1 MLGSQRNHAKS
12 ALCTGNILYWVTK
25 QSLSIGDSFV
35 TFREIASYYEQA
47 AREGIPEAMNSYALL
62 VEDGRA
68 DVTGTPDPETAAG
81 WYHLSAYSGYI
92 DAIENLTLVLSSG
105 LVKEYVLPR
114 YSNYNSSNLLQKEV
128 EIYTLPDAINFITQ
142 YIEDKKESLDPV
154 RIKRLFTNLTLIESF
169 DPAIISSFTFNPKP
183 EGTDQKDYKTSN
195 KKSNIPSEKNRIHQ
209 EGLLNKFDPLPVVS
223 NVDQSGPYN
232 SNNEN
237 INNNNKNKNYNTDLL
252 HMSASSKP
260 SRRYV
265 DSSLQHSHGKDD
277 DDDDDLIHMSKPS
290 TNKSILPTKNLSL
303 SSNTGMIPAEHPEIF
318 RSPAPEKHKKTLKV

>member
-1 MLGSQRNHAKS
+1 MANYRIGAKRNHAKS

-105 LVKEYVLPR
+105 LVKEYILPK
-114 YSNYNSSNLLQKEV
+114 YSNYNSNSNLLLQKEI

-154 RIKRLFTNLTLIESF
+154 RVKRLFTNLTLIESF
-169 DPAIISSFTFNPKP
+169 DPAIISSFTFNPKQ
-183 EGTDQKDYKTSN
+183 EGAAQKDYKNSN
-195 KKSNIPSEKNRIHQ
+195 KITNIPSGKNS
-209 EGLLNKFDPLPVVS
+209 VS
-223 NVDQSGPYN
+223 NVDHIGAYN
-232 SNNEN
+232 SNDEN
-237 INNNNKNKNYNTDLL
+237 LNDYNKNYNTDLL
-252 HMSASSKP
+252 HVSASSKP

-265 DSSLQHSHGKDD
+265 NSSLQHSHDDD
-277 DDDDDLIHMSKPS
+277 DDDDDLIHRSKPT
-290 TNKSILPTKNLSL
+290 TNKSLLPTKNLSL
-303 SSNTGMIPAEHPEIF
+303 SSNTGMIPAEHLEIF
-318 RSPAPEKHKKTLKV
+318 RSPAPEKHKKTLKA

>member
-1 MLGSQRNHAKS
+1 MALANYRIGAQRNHAKS
-12 ALCTGNILYWVTK
+12 ALCAGNILYWVTK

-105 LVKEYVLPR
+105 LVKEYILPK
-114 YSNYNSSNLLQKEV
+114 YSNFNNNSNLLLQKEI

-154 RIKRLFTNLTLIESF
+154 RVKRLFTNLTLIESF
-169 DPAIISSFTFNPKP
+169 DPAIISSFTFNPKE
-183 EGTDQKDYKTSN
+183 EGAAAQKDYKNSN
-195 KKSNIPSEKNRIHQ
+195 KVTNIPSRKNS
-209 EGLLNKFDPLPVVS
+209 VS
-223 NVDQSGPYN
+223 NVDHSGAYN
-232 SNNEN
+232 SNDEN
-237 INNNNKNKNYNTDLL
+237 MNDYNKNYNTDLL
-252 HMSASSKP
+252 HISAASSKP

-265 DSSLQHSHGKDD
+265 NSSLQHSHDQE
-277 DDDDDLIHMSKPS
+277 DDDLIHRSKPP
-290 TNKSILPTKNLSL
+290 TNKSLLPTKNLSL